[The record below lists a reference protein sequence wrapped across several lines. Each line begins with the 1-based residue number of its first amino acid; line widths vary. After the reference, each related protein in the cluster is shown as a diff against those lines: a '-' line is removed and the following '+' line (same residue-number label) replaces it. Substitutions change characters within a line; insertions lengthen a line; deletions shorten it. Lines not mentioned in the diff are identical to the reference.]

1 MQGGVYIMRA
11 NVDKELCISCGLC
24 ISICDEV
31 FEWGDDDKAEAIEE
45 EVPEHLEEDIRE
57 AIESC
62 PTEAIEEI

>member
-1 MQGGVYIMRA
+1 MRA
-11 NVDKELCISCGLC
+11 HVDQDLCISCGLC

-31 FEWGDDDKAEAIEE
+31 FHWNDDEKAEAIEE
-45 EVPEHLEEDIRE
+45 DIPAELHEDVRE